1 MIKDTTISEL
11 CNLIGEENVHSA
23 AEDLHCHAFDGTF
36 AEHLPDLVVTPGST
50 EDVSRILQVASNA
63 AIPIVPQGMASG
75 LAAGCVPVAGGIAL
89 SMTRM
94 DRLLEIDQVNMTAT
108 AQAGL
113 ITAMLQD
120 EVEALGLFYPPD
132 PGSLKHST
140 LGGNV
145 ACNAGGPR
153 CLKYGV
159 TGDYV
164 MGLTV
169 VLADGRVLRTGGK
182 AIKNVTGY
190 NLTQLF
196 VGSEGTLGVITE
208 ITVGLIPKPRFVQT
222 LLGVFPR
229 LEDASRAVTAVLVEG
244 LIPATLELMD
254 ETAIACIEEFM
265 HLGLP
270 LDKEAI
276 LILEA
281 DGNDE
286 ATVLREIET
295 IAALCRESG
304 ASEIQK
310 AENEA
315 ERRGLWEARRSLL
328 PSLARRA
335 PNQLLEDVTVP
346 RSEIPSMVRRVK
358 EISRQY
364 DLPVVVFGH
373 AGDGNLHPTILFD
386 NRDVTRWPLV
396 EQAAHDTFLAAL
408 ELGGTLSGEHGIGM
422 LKRDYME
429 CALGAIS
436 IDVHRRLKRALDPLN
451 ILNPGKVFP
460 PIQPVEG
467 GQGQGN
473 PCMSQTGAG
482 PQRRG

>member
-1 MIKDTTISEL
+1 
-11 CNLIGEENVHSA
+11 
-23 AEDLHCHAFDGTF
+23 
-36 AEHLPDLVVTPGST
+36 
-50 EDVSRILQVASNA
+50 
-63 AIPIVPQGMASG
+63 
-75 LAAGCVPVAGGIAL
+75 
-89 SMTRM
+89 
-94 DRLLEIDQVNMTAT
+94 MTAT
-108 AQAGL
+108 AEAGL
-113 ITAMLQD
+113 ITAVLQA

-208 ITVGLIPKPRFVQT
+208 VLVGLIPKPRYVQT
-222 LLGVFPR
+222 LLGIFPR
-229 LEDASRAVTAVLVEG
+229 LDDASRAVNSVLVAG
-244 LIPATLELMD
+244 VIPATLELMD

-295 IAALCRESG
+295 IAELCRESG
-304 ASEIQK
+304 ASEIQM
-310 AENEA
+310 AQNEV
-315 ERRGLWEARRSLL
+315 ERESLWQARRSLL

-346 RSEIPSMVRRVK
+346 RSEIPAMIRRVK

-386 NRDVTRWPLV
+386 NRDETRRLLV
-396 EQAAHDTFLAAL
+396 EKAAHDTFLAAL
-408 ELGGTLSGEHGIGM
+408 ELGGTLSGEHGIGL

-429 CALGAIS
+429 RALGPAS
-436 IDVHRRLKRALDPLN
+436 IDVHRGLKRALDPKNL
-451 ILNPGKVFP
+451 LNPGKVIP
-460 PIQPVEG
+460 A
-467 GQGQGN
+467 
-473 PCMSQTGAG
+473 S
-482 PQRRG
+482 